1 MNDLIPSIPEQRE
14 TTEAL
19 NARLRARLILPP
31 DYGIYTLN
39 QEQREVFGDC
49 PRCKTEKGIGCACM
63 SESGVKLRLS
73 FAPMRVRLG
82 RV

>member
-1 MNDLIPSIPEQRE
+1 MIPSIPEQRE

-49 PRCKTEKGIGCACM
+49 PRCKTERGIACDCR
-63 SESGVKLRLS
+63 SEGGGGKLRLS